1 MRCNVVLILVF
12 CAFVLACSQGIVNA
26 QVTYTAAITGLNSPV
41 AITNAGDGTG
51 RLFITEQSGTIQV
64 WNGSQIHTFLDV
76 ATLTDFD
83 NGERGLLSVA
93 FSPDYPNNG
102 TFWIYYT
109 DTNGNVTIAR
119 YKVSAGDP
127 DTADPN
133 SGQVI
138 LSIPHPGQA
147 NHNGGQLQF
156 GNDGFLYLGTGDG
169 GGGGDP
175 NGNGQNTNVLLG
187 KILRIDPVVNG
198 GPPYYNIPAN
208 NPFVGVPGTRP
219 EIWAYGVRNPWRFS
233 FDRQTHD
240 LWIGDVGQN
249 CWEEVDRQP
258 AASTGGENY
267 GWNVKEGRHCYK
279 PSDGC
284 NPPTGACNFGV
295 DTANPA
301 VFEYSHANNPNPNQC
316 NAITGGY
323 LYRGSMIPSLIGT
336 YLYAEYCGG
345 TVWNLTFD
353 GGSGTWQSAMLFD
366 TDFLISTFGE
376 DEDGELYFA
385 DLPGGTVYKLTQHSN
400 LPFFDDFNDSQY
412 TWITV
417 SGIWSESNGNLTN
430 TGKKAL
436 ALAPMGGCAQCTVDT
451 NVRLASGT
459 RAAVLGWYQDGSN
472 FVELSMIESKDKW
485 QLTRVSGGKKTAK
498 STFSGP
504 IVPGTYHHVKMQFDG
519 TQVQVFVDNSAAA
532 NMTVPVSGLNGTPG
546 YSIKKGMVEIDD
558 IQIQ

>member
-1 MRCNVVLILVF
+1 MRCTLVLTLVLS
-12 CAFVLACSQGIVNA
+12 AFALICSQGILSA
-26 QVTYTAAITGLNSPV
+26 QVTYTPAITGLSSPV

-51 RLFITEQSGTIQV
+51 RLFITEQPGKIQV
-64 WNGSQIHTFLDV
+64 WNGSQIHTFLDII
-76 ATLTDFD
+76 TLTDFD

-93 FSPDYPNNG
+93 FSPDYTNNG

-109 DTNGNVTIAR
+109 DTNGDVTVAR
-119 YKVSAGDP
+119 YKVSGGDP

-138 LSIPHPGQA
+138 LTIPHPGHA

-156 GNDGFLYLGTGDG
+156 GNDGFLYMGTGDG

-187 KILRIDPVVNG
+187 KILRIDPVLDG
-198 GPPYYNIPAN
+198 GPPYYNVPAS
-208 NPFVGVPGTRP
+208 NPFVGVVGTKP

-233 FDRQTHD
+233 FDRQNHD

-249 CWEEVDRQP
+249 CWEELDHQSTN
-258 AASTGGENY
+258 STGGENY
-267 GWNVKEGRHCYK
+267 GWNIKEGRHCYK

-284 NPPTGACNFGV
+284 NPAPGACNFGV

-301 VFEYSHANNPNPNQC
+301 VFEYSHSGNPNPNAC

-323 LYRGSMIPSLIGT
+323 MYRGSMIPSLIGT

-353 GGSGTWQSAMLFD
+353 GGSGTWQSATLFD
-366 TDFLISTFGE
+366 TDFLISSFGE
-376 DEDGELYFA
+376 DESGEIYFA
-385 DLPGGTVYKLTQHSN
+385 DLGGGTVYKLVQLPT
-400 LPFFDDFNDSQY
+400 LPFSDDFNDSQY

-417 SGIWSESNGNLTN
+417 KGTWAETNGNLTN
-430 TGKKAL
+430 TNKKAL
-436 ALAPMGGCAQCTVDT
+436 VLAPIGACAQCTIDT
-451 NVRLASGT
+451 DIRVTAGT
-459 RAAVLGWYQDGSN
+459 KPAVLGWYQDGSN
-472 FVELSMIESKDKW
+472 YVKLSMMESKDKW
-485 QLTRVSGGKKTAK
+485 KLTRISGGKTTAK
-498 STFSGP
+498 SKFSGP

-519 TQVQVFVDNSAAA
+519 TQVQVFVDNSATA
-532 NMTVPVSGLNGTPG
+532 NMTISVSGLNGTPG
-546 YSIKKGMVEIDD
+546 YSTKKGTVEIDD
-558 IQIQ
+558 IQVQ